1 MVDAGAIAVIDGKDS
16 MGQVL
21 TAHAMEEPIRRS
33 KARGIGA
40 VGLLQFKSFRH
51 GDVFHADGG
60 ARGVCRL
67 SRDQCQSSDK
77 ASLLRPTRWPRSVR
91 EVYLLR
97 ILWPPEQFH
106 LEPPSDARSKTSG
119 PAGIVLRHR
128 DCAERSD
135 RPSIDGDRHV

>member
-40 VGLLQFKSFRH
+40 VGLRNSNHFVTAMYFTLM
-51 GDVFHADGG
+51 A
-60 ARGVCRL
+60 ARAGCRL
-67 SRDQCQSSDK
+67 SRDQCQSRDK

-106 LEPPSDARSKTSG
+106 RLLPTNS
-119 PAGIVLRHR
+119 
-128 DCAERSD
+128 
-135 RPSIDGDRHV
+135 